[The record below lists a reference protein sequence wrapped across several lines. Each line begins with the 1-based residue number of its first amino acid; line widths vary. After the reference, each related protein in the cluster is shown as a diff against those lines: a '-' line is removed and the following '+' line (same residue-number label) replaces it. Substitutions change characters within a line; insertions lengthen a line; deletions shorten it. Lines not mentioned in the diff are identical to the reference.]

1 MIRNLVA
8 GQYQFGDLVFGRG
21 TTVNV
26 ESFDE
31 KPYDVNVQDL
41 QLSRNDEMYPGQDQ
55 LKPTTIELT
64 FHVRYNWLLPH
75 HEGAIPN
82 FWAEMPTVE
91 DFAREW
97 KSDEIRKIPGAVKP
111 LYVCGRDG
119 QTRMIFGRAGQ
130 FTAAENADYT
140 EAIECMAEFR
150 RLDTFAYDII
160 ENAVVISQGQLS
172 RTVAGT
178 GGNAPSWFRLL
189 LFGPIN
195 HPVFT
200 IDNAYNQPGPITVD
214 FNYNVAPGEVVEI
227 CGYPWQRRV
236 VNNANPPLTLARQLI
251 GGSPYLDRLRFDHRA
266 DLTVTMAATGLTAD
280 SQAQIR
286 WHDAYQRAK

>member
-26 ESFDE
+26 ETFDE
-31 KPYDVNVQDL
+31 KPYDINVQDI

-64 FHVRYNWLLPH
+64 FHVRYNWILPH
-75 HEGAIPN
+75 YEGLLPN
-82 FWAEMPTVE
+82 FWEEMPTVE

-97 KSDEIRKIPGAVKP
+97 KSDEIRGVPGQAKP

-119 QTRMIFGRAGQ
+119 MTRMVFGRGGE
-130 FTAAENADYT
+130 FNAAENADFT
-140 EAIECMAEFR
+140 EAIECQAVFR
-150 RLDTFAYDII
+150 RMDTFAYDIV
-160 ENAVVISQGQLS
+160 ENAVALDQTHLI
-172 RTVAGT
+172 RTVNGT
-178 GGNAPSWFRLL
+178 GGNGPSWFRLL
-189 LFGPIN
+189 LFGPMN

-200 IDNAYNQPGPITVD
+200 VDNAYNQPGPITID
-214 FNYNVAPGEVVEI
+214 FDYNVAADEVVEI
-227 CGYPWQRRV
+227 SGYPWQRRV
-236 VNNANPPLTLARQLI
+236 VNNADPPLSLPRKLI
-251 GGSPYLDRLRFDHRA
+251 GGSPYLDRMRFDHRA
-266 DLTVTMAATGLTAD
+266 NLTVTMAATGLTAA

>member
-26 ESFDE
+26 EVFDE

-41 QLSRNDEMYPGQDQ
+41 QMSRNDEMMLGQDQ

-75 HEGAIPN
+75 HEGALPN
-82 FWAEMPTVE
+82 FWDEMPTVE

-97 KSDEIRKIPGAVKP
+97 KSDEIRGIPGQAKP

-119 QTRMIFGRAGQ
+119 QTRMVFGRGAE
-130 FTAAENADYT
+130 FNAAENADYT
-140 EAIECMAEFR
+140 EAIECQAVFR
-150 RLDTFAYDII
+150 RMDTFAYDVI
-160 ENAVVISQGQLS
+160 ENAVVLNQANLS

-178 GGNAPSWFRLL
+178 AGNAPSWFRLL
-189 LFGPIN
+189 LFGPMN

-200 IDNAYNQPGPITVD
+200 VSNAYQRVEPFTID
-214 FNYNVAPGEVVEI
+214 FDYNVASGEVVEI
-227 CGYPWQRRV
+227 SSYPWQRRV
-236 VNNANPPLTLARQLI
+236 VNNANPPLTLARKLI
-251 GGSPYLDRLRFDHRA
+251 GESPYLDRMRFDHRA
-266 DLTVTMAATGLTAD
+266 NLTVTMAATGLTAQ
-280 SQAQIR
+280 SQAQVR